1 MRYLA
6 LTAAVAAVA
15 LVAIGTGGAANGH
28 ANAAAVCPGAE
39 AGASHCHALV
49 STDAHGNP
57 DAQASPYGLPPSQIK
72 SAYGFSTSSTI
83 GAGKTIAIVDAF
95 DDPTAE
101 SDLAVFSSQYGLP
114 ACTTANGCFTK
125 VNQTGGS
132 NYPRTDTG
140 WALEISLDI
149 QWAHAIAP

>member
-1 MRYLA
+1 MGLARFGTRTGVRLSISEGVKKPMRYLA

-15 LVAIGTGGAANGH
+15 LAAIGTGGAANGH

-57 DAQASPYGLPPSQIK
+57 DAQASPYGLSPSQIR

-83 GAGKTIAIVDAF
+83 GAGKTIAIV
-95 DDPTAE
+95 
-101 SDLAVFSSQYGLP
+101 
-114 ACTTANGCFTK
+114 
-125 VNQTGGS
+125 
-132 NYPRTDTG
+132 
-140 WALEISLDI
+140 
-149 QWAHAIAP
+149 